1 MRRTSWDFHDIFM
14 AAKHAYVT
22 TTNWVQILVNS
33 NFGGKIIYIA
43 TNLHCKII
51 NVNMILCD

>member
-1 MRRTSWDFHDIFM
+1 M